1 MDAKRKRH
9 AEYRKKPKGYYHL
22 STDGRPD
29 VLLFR
34 TKEEYAMGMTAIAL
48 VAIRFKVQI
57 YVFELMPNHIH
68 IVLSATGN
76 TCVEI
81 FEFIVRRI
89 SRQLK
94 SDGYPPL
101 PEDYDFR
108 LTDIEDPKSFLD
120 HYIYAARNPF
130 EKGWCVPGG
139 YLWGSDY
146 LLFSGWG
153 NFVKGIR
160 AGDMSQRELY
170 RITKTRIKI
179 PADWE
184 IHPELG
190 ILPKN
195 YIALDKVKQL
205 FPDAKQYLT
214 RCVKDYESF
223 VYLAD
228 SLGESLSFSSE
239 EVEDLLQ
246 RLLRDH
252 YSQRPLPDLSAD
264 EKCRLAV
271 ILNDKFRV
279 EPSLIARKMG
289 LPVRIVNQTLRSKD
303 FGVRKKKR

>member
-1 MDAKRKRH
+1 MLNFFKRIVLRIFGTVLNNWKT
-9 AEYRKKPKGYYHL
+9 YGCKKKTARGVSEEGYYHL

-139 YLWGSDY
+139 YL
-146 LLFSGWG
+146 FSGART
-153 NFVKGIR
+153 ICCS
-160 AGDMSQRELY
+160 AGG
-170 RITKTRIKI
+170 
-179 PADWE
+179 
-184 IHPELG
+184 G
-190 ILPKN
+190 IL
-195 YIALDKVKQL
+195 
-205 FPDAKQYLT
+205 
-214 RCVKDYESF
+214 
-223 VYLAD
+223 
-228 SLGESLSFSSE
+228 
-239 EVEDLLQ
+239 
-246 RLLRDH
+246 
-252 YSQRPLPDLSAD
+252 
-264 EKCRLAV
+264 
-271 ILNDKFRV
+271 
-279 EPSLIARKMG
+279 
-289 LPVRIVNQTLRSKD
+289 
-303 FGVRKKKR
+303 